1 MTTAMWIAARE
12 DQLLWWRD
20 EIRDWTP
27 WSPVRWCWRHRWIT
41 AVLLAAAALL
51 WGAAVAWAD
60 PGTGSAAGEGNP
72 MISWMGITDSQGA
85 PVSKYTLTL
94 NEGSIARPDMVPFA
108 VLASWA
114 YETYVCLIATAL
126 WLIKF
131 VLSFEWLQIFTD
143 PFQTIGDG
151 ITDAMDKFGLA
162 PTALAVLAI
171 IVACTALAGKVAK
184 AFSNIALGMLMIGV
198 AATIFAHPL
207 GELIGPDG
215 MLAKGRDTG
224 LEIASSVSGGALHT
238 KAGGADTDALVSSLA
253 DRFLRKPTQ
262 MINFGEVSD
271 SISRKCEEAWTN
283 GIKKGRGDGLK
294 DDMKQCDDK
303 EGKRLHAKAMAS
315 PAAILVSLN
324 VFGWVSLFLIAF
336 ACYFVWHVVRTAVH
350 AMLFAALAPPAFA
363 IGVVPGGPQTFA
375 WKTILDCAMAYIA
388 MIVYVAGFGAYN
400 VILDNVFKSTNN
412 PAKAIFITA
421 LVLAFAFAF
430 FGPLRRMFDN
440 TRDKMAAKLGGAPAA
455 GGPSFNPGLLS
466 KAADVSRLAEDMR
479 RRFGKSDKNS
489 ESDGDP
495 GRRPVKIDDG
505 APSGSGATAGDDG
518 GSKPV
523 RVSDD
528 FVTQSAGTGPTG
540 SSPTGSNSAP
550 TGAHAPVS
558 QPVADSPGSHKRT
571 SDRLATAMRIYQ
583 ATSGGSGSSSVG
595 PRHAMSESAA

>member
-1 MTTAMWIAARE
+1 MTTAMWVGARE
-12 DQLLWWRD
+12 DQLLRWRNS
-20 EIRDWTP
+20 IRAWTP

-41 AVLLAAAALL
+41 ALLLGAAALL

-72 MISWMGITDSQGA
+72 MIAWMGITDSQGA
-85 PVSKYTLTL
+85 PVAKYTLTL

-131 VLSFEWLQIFTD
+131 VLSFEWLQIFTE

-224 LEIASSVSGGALHT
+224 LQIASSVSGGALHT
-238 KAGGADTDALVSSLA
+238 KSGGADTDALVSSLA

-283 GIKKGRGDGLK
+283 GIKKGHGDGLK
-294 DDMKQCDDK
+294 DDMKECDDK

-375 WKTILDCAMAYIA
+375 WKTVLDCAMAYIA

-430 FGPLRRMFDN
+430 FGPLRGMFDN
-440 TRDKMAAKLGGAPAA
+440 TRDKMAAKLGGASA
-455 GGPSFNPGLLS
+455 GRGPSFNPGLLS

-479 RRFGKSDKNS
+479 RRFGKGDKDSD
-489 ESDGDP
+489 SDGDLA
-495 GRRPVKIDDG
+495 RRPVKIDDG
-505 APSGSGATAGDDG
+505 APSGSGPTASDG
-518 GSKPV
+518 SGRPEPV
-523 RVSDD
+523 TVSDD
-528 FVTQSAGTGPTG
+528 FVTQSAGTSTTGPG
-540 SSPTGSNSAP
+540 DNGSNSGATGGQAP
-550 TGAHAPVS
+550 ASRPI
-558 QPVADSPGSHKRT
+558 PDSAGSHTRT
-571 SDRLATAMRIYQ
+571 SDRLGEAMRIYR
-583 ATSGGSGSSSVG
+583 ATRGGSGGSVA